1 MKLTWI
7 IILIGLLVLAFAYQ
21 AKWASVKEEKKE
33 KAFISAHNCELVSI
47 SVAKVN
53 TYWCDS
59 FMYESRY

>member
-1 MKLTWI
+1 MKLSWI
-7 IILIGLLVLAFAYQ
+7 IIIFCAIGLILAYQ

-33 KAFISAHNCELVSI
+33 KSFISSHNCELVSI